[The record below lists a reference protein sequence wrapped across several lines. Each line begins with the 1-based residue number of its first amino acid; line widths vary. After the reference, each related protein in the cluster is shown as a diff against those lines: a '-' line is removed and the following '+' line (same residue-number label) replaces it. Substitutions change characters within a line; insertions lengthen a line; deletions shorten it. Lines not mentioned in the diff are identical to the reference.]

1 MKRLIPLFLCLA
13 LLLSACGGSK
23 AASETGAL
31 RYELAEDT
39 AMAVESPAAMGAQ
52 SMNSGSTA
60 VDLPEN
66 RKFVITM
73 GINAETEDLDGA
85 VAGIS
90 QALQEAGGYVQ
101 DQSIQNGSAY
111 SGRRYRSGDM
121 TLRVPAEK
129 LDAFTQT
136 VEGCTNVVS
145 SSRSTEDVTLQ
156 YVDTESRVN
165 ALKTEQTRLLEL
177 LSQADNMTDLLEI
190 ESRLTDVRDELE
202 RYASRLKVLENR
214 VDYATVNL
222 SISEVK
228 EYTPVEEKTRLEK
241 IGEGFV
247 KSLKDLGSGILDF
260 FTWLLIDLPYLLVF
274 GLVLFLAVKLLKA
287 IRKKKKAKKQKK
299 EDAQ

>member
-23 AASETGAL
+23 TASETGVL

-39 AMAVESPAAMGAQ
+39 AMAAESPADMGAQ

-85 VAGIS
+85 VADIS

-136 VEGCTNVVS
+136 VEGCTNVTS
-145 SSRSTEDVTLQ
+145 WSAMPPGSRCW
-156 YVDTESRVN
+156 
-165 ALKTEQTRLLEL
+165 KTGWT
-177 LSQADNMTDLLEI
+177 
-190 ESRLTDVRDELE
+190 
-202 RYASRLKVLENR
+202 
-214 VDYATVNL
+214 
-222 SISEVK
+222 
-228 EYTPVEEKTRLEK
+228 TPR
-241 IGEGFV
+241 
-247 KSLKDLGSGILDF
+247 
-260 FTWLLIDLPYLLVF
+260 
-274 GLVLFLAVKLLKA
+274 
-287 IRKKKKAKKQKK
+287 
-299 EDAQ
+299 

>member
-1 MKRLIPLFLCLA
+1 MEHL
-13 LLLSACGGSK
+13 GSILHQRHHGII
-23 AASETGAL
+23 A
-31 RYELAEDT
+31 
-39 AMAVESPAAMGAQ
+39 
-52 SMNSGSTA
+52 N
-60 VDLPEN
+60 LPEP
-66 RKFVITM
+66 
-73 GINAETEDLDGA
+73 
-85 VAGIS
+85 AGIGEQS
-90 QALQEAGGYVQ
+90 GIPVVHPVYIRENLADIRLQPGR
-101 DQSIQNGSAY
+101 QSH
-111 SGRRYRSGDM
+111 RRGVRAA
-121 TLRVPAEK
+121 P
-129 LDAFTQT
+129 TQ
-136 VEGCTNVVS
+136 
-145 SSRSTEDVTLQ
+145 SRDISLG
-156 YVDTESRVN
+156 VN

-274 GLVLFLAVKLLKA
+274 GLVVFLAVKLLKA
-287 IRKKKKAKKQKK
+287 IRKKTKAKKQKK
-299 EDAQ
+299 ETTD